1 MHFSGTLRGPR
12 ILVILPHEKGIHV
25 TSKQFLDTKRQ
36 HWLFGLAA
44 CLWPV
49 AFALVGIFGS
59 APLKI
64 AGALIRQLR

>member
-1 MHFSGTLRGPR
+1 MSGRSSREP
-12 ILVILPHEKGIHV
+12 K
-25 TSKQFLDTKRQ
+25 Q

-59 APLKI
+59 LPKSTAQVL
-64 AGALIRQLR
+64 ARALRLL